1 MNQKTGICIVLCL
14 AFLLLFGI
22 WYQQRDISQN
32 QDTQNQQVKE
42 TQISMPTAGSPV
54 PAPVSYRY
62 IVRSDN
68 NRLVVFK
75 QDGAT
80 VYMQTGIRTENLT
93 QKLQKQAQTGIG
105 FSTQES
111 LFEFLESYSS

>member
-14 AFLLLFGI
+14 AFLLMFGI
-22 WYQQRDISQN
+22 WYQQRTVSQN
-32 QDTQNQQVKE
+32 QDTQTQQAEASQV
-42 TQISMPTAGSPV
+42 SMPTAGSPV
-54 PAPVSYRY
+54 ETPASYLY

-93 QKLQKQAQTGIG
+93 QKLRKQAQTGIG
-105 FSTQES
+105 FFTQES